1 MTTAIVTGAS
11 RGIGRATALEL
22 AARGMD
28 VTVTYVRSREAAED
42 VVGLIRG
49 TGRDAI
55 AVRCDVAEPEDTV
68 TVVDGTVDAFGG
80 VDILVNNAGAYP
92 RQRFGDLS
100 VEDWRRVIEVNLSGA
115 FYMTR
120 ACLPHLREAVWGRI
134 VNVSSV
140 LAHMGSSQGAH
151 YAAAKAGLLGLTR
164 SMAREFAPH
173 GITVNAVCPGMTMT
187 DIMAVYPEEELR
199 RRSAG
204 VPLGRIGDPEDVARV
219 VAFLVTEARYMT
231 GAVVDVNGGILM
243 R

>member
-11 RGIGRATALEL
+11 RGIGGATALEL

-120 ACLPHLREAVWGRI
+120 ACLPHLREAGWGRI

-140 LAHMGSSQGAH
+140 LAHMGSS
-151 YAAAKAGLLGLTR
+151 
-164 SMAREFAPH
+164 
-173 GITVNAVCPGMTMT
+173 
-187 DIMAVYPEEELR
+187 
-199 RRSAG
+199 
-204 VPLGRIGDPEDVARV
+204 
-219 VAFLVTEARYMT
+219 
-231 GAVVDVNGGILM
+231 
-243 R
+243 